1 MSRTARSK
9 PWAQEL
15 LAESEHVSIVRCSG
29 GTVHLQM
36 GPVTLSLTPG
46 EFAEVAEVAAVVV
59 YAIERLQR
67 GQQPPA
73 GRPH

>member
-1 MSRTARSK
+1 MSGAARPK
-9 PWAQEL
+9 PCSEEV

-46 EFAEVAEVAAVVV
+46 EFAEVAAVVV

-67 GQQPPA
+67 AQGPPA

>member
-1 MSRTARSK
+1 MSRAARPAPCK
-9 PWAQEL
+9 QEL

-36 GPVTLSLTPG
+36 GPVTLSLTPA
-46 EFAEVAEVAAVVV
+46 EFAEVAAVVV

-67 GQQPPA
+67 GHVGPA

>member
-1 MSRTARSK
+1 MSRTVPSK
-9 PWAQEL
+9 PCAQEL
-15 LAESEHVSIVRCSG
+15 LAESEHVSIVRCNG

-46 EFAEVAEVAAVVV
+46 EFAEVAAVVV